1 MATQKG
7 TVFNFNTVDEE
18 RFFLKFVLTRYNTD
32 NLASLRIAD
41 VLDWK
46 IETPPLGNPKVTL
59 RVKPDSLEIQQI
71 LTDDD
76 IMQLPTNVGTTRP
89 FPKPVSHMPTVDR
102 SKDQKARSLA
112 ARYYNRHS
120 RKHGEI
126 TRSSGDVFQHN
137 CDTRRNVHSKTGDAK
152 NTYYMEVSFTDGEGA
167 SFFLE
172 ESEAAAYYA
181 ALQMANPKKA
191 APALVVKHDIT
202 LADIGHIAL
211 QPGKAYA
218 LKCSCTTSSEDM
230 WFCEKILD
238 AYESG
243 TDWDLWNDVPK
254 IGTKEIRSGFNLA
267 VPIFG
272 KILHRVFLVKEDIIS
287 WDEIVKKHYK
297 VNMHSHAFTDYLFF
311 DWNDKEIAKKV
322 ILILQSLIADDPKA
336 AELAL
341 SFDLNPL
348 PVEVPQI
355 CSNSHTFGTNQRH
368 KELTTVGL
376 PKDERARNI
385 AAAIFTLLTYQ
396 LCLVCYR
403 NTEPSF
409 SLINL

>member
-46 IETPPLGNPKVTL
+46 VETPPLGNPKATL
-59 RVKPDSLEIQQI
+59 RIKPDSLEIQQI

-76 IMQLPTNVGTTRP
+76 IMQLSINVGTTRP
-89 FPKPVSHMPTVDR
+89 FPKPVSPMPQIDR
-102 SKDQKARSLA
+102 SKDEKVRSLVA
-112 ARYYNRHS
+112 NLYNLHA

-126 TRSSGDVFQHN
+126 TRSRHDILLHS
-137 CDTRRNVHSKTGDAK
+137 CDTRRNIHSKTGDAK
-152 NTYYMEVSFTDGEGA
+152 NTYYMEVSFMDGEAAG
-167 SFFLE
+167 FQIPEFQ
-172 ESEAAAYYA
+172 AAAYYA
-181 ALQMANPKKA
+181 ALKMADPKK
-191 APALVVKHDIT
+191 PTPVLIVKHDIT
-202 LADIGHIAL
+202 LADIGHITL
-211 QPGKAYA
+211 QPNKAYA

-230 WFCEKILD
+230 WFCEEILD

-243 TDWDLWNDVPK
+243 TDWNFWHDARIITPQDTRK
-254 IGTKEIRSGFNLA
+254 GFNLA

-322 ILILQSLIADDPKA
+322 ILTLQSLIADDPKA
-336 AELAL
+336 VELAL

-355 CSNSHTFGTNQRH
+355 CHNSHTFGTNQRH
-368 KELTTVGL
+368 KELTSVGL

-409 SLINL
+409 SLVNL